1 MSEEIKRPEAI
12 EPRWPRWDY
21 KTVWTNLSDSLAQAK
36 MVIAGSDDEELF
48 TKGGRLDA
56 DFLRGKVGIN
66 PTDTVLEIGCGVGRV
81 GSHLAPH
88 CQLWIGCDVSPNMV
102 KFARERLMAV
112 PNVELV
118 ETPGYDLA
126 PIKSA
131 SADVVYCIVV
141 FCHIDEWDR
150 YRYVEEAFRVLRR
163 GGRLCVNNVNL
174 CSDAGWAVFE
184 TLRKIHPTQRP
195 PYIGKCSTPAELEEY
210 LKRAGFGQIQA
221 SENREFVWVWGT
233 KPA

>member
-1 MSEEIKRPEAI
+1 MSEEIKRPEAT

-21 KTVWTNLSDSLAQAK
+21 KTVWTNLSDTLAQAK
-36 MVIAGSDDEELF
+36 MVIAGSDDEESF

-56 DFLRGKVGIN
+56 DFLREKVGIN

-126 PIKSA
+126 PIKGA

-210 LKRAGFGQIQA
+210 LKRGGFGQIQA
-221 SENREFVWVWGT
+221 TENREFVWVWGT

>member
-1 MSEEIKRPEAI
+1 MSEEIKRREAT
-12 EPRWPRWDY
+12 EPHWPRWDY
-21 KTVWTNLSDSLAQAK
+21 KAVWTDLSDTLGRAK
-36 MVIAGSDDEELF
+36 MYIAATEDEGAF
-48 TKGGRLDA
+48 ARSGRVDA
-56 DFLRGKVGIN
+56 DFLREKVGVN

-81 GSHLAPH
+81 GTHLAPH
-88 CQLWIGCDVSPNMV
+88 CGHWIGCDVSPNMV
-102 KFARERLMAV
+102 KFARERLAAL

-150 YRYVEEAFRVLRR
+150 YRYVEEAFRVLRQ
-163 GGRLCVNNVNL
+163 GGRICINNVNL

-195 PYIGKCSTPAELEEY
+195 PYIARCSTPAELEEY
-210 LKRAGFGQIQA
+210 LKRAGFGQIQT
-221 SENREFVWVWGT
+221 SERREFIWVGGA

>member
-1 MSEEIKRPEAI
+1 MNEEIKRPEAS

-21 KTVWTNLSDSLAQAK
+21 KTVWTNLSDTLARAK
-36 MVIAGSDDEELF
+36 LYIGGSEDEEAF
-48 TKGGRLDA
+48 SKGGRLDA
-56 DFLRGKVGIN
+56 DFLREKVGIN
-66 PTDTVLEIGCGVGRV
+66 PTD
-81 GSHLAPH
+81 
-88 CQLWIGCDVSPNMV
+88 M
-102 KFARERLMAV
+102 
-112 PNVELV
+112 
-118 ETPGYDLA
+118 
-126 PIKSA
+126 
-131 SADVVYCIVV
+131 VYCIVV

-210 LKRAGFGQIQA
+210 LK
-221 SENREFVWVWGT
+221 
-233 KPA
+233 

>member
-1 MSEEIKRPEAI
+1 
-12 EPRWPRWDY
+12 
-21 KTVWTNLSDSLAQAK
+21 
-36 MVIAGSDDEELF
+36 MVIAGSEDEGSF
-48 TKGGRLDA
+48 SRGGRLDA
-56 DFLRGKVGIN
+56 DFLREKVGIN

-81 GSHLAPH
+81 RAHLAPH
-88 CQLWIGCDVSPNMV
+88 CRLWIGCDVSPNMV
-102 KFARERLMAV
+102 KFARERLEAV

-126 PIKSA
+126 PIESA

-150 YRYVEEAFRVLRR
+150 YRYVEEAFRVLRP

-210 LKRAGFGQIQA
+210 LKRAGLGRSRRVRTESSSGCGGQ
-221 SENREFVWVWGT
+221 NRLNLGLQIVDFRFKECVACTRRLQIVNLES
-233 KPA
+233 